1 MTLLGPAK
9 CQLSWDCNNGIGK
22 WYFICTQGCKHLCT
36 HTWKDTM
43 NRNQSTQT
51 CTLCSPGVPNE
62 QVITLCTCAH
72 TYEGMSSS
80 PLSQQRDVNQ
90 PTESQIYDSRSGWS
104 PLSSNWLIHVFQ
116 TAHMSYIIPTGHT
129 MSGHKVPSW
138 GWNRWSWLLLWH
150 FCDCLEL
157 CSSLF
162 MQNSLAVWV
171 FTEIILAQL
180 SFPCV
185 KRLLCYCQVTQLI
198 ICTKEKLYSTQVWLW
213 LVKHWFATPHILG
226 SAQLRCFMYAVISI
240 KNMTLYYA
248 ITFQAVKTWKST
260 WGESVQVIF
269 RSHITTSPL

>member
-62 QVITLCTCAH
+62 QVITQCTCAH

-138 GWNRWSWLLLWH
+138 GWNRWSWQESCFGISVTVL
-150 FCDCLEL
+150 
-157 CSSLF
+157 
-162 MQNSLAVWV
+162 NSAVP
-171 FTEIILAQL
+171 FSCRI
-180 SFPCV
+180 
-185 KRLLCYCQVTQLI
+185 
-198 ICTKEKLYSTQVWLW
+198 VWLCEFLQRSSW
-213 LVKHWFATPHILG
+213 HNCLFHVWKGFFATAKSLSWSSAPRKSFTAHKFG
-226 SAQLRCFMYAVISI
+226 SG
-240 KNMTLYYA
+240 
-248 ITFQAVKTWKST
+248 W
-260 WGESVQVIF
+260 
-269 RSHITTSPL
+269 